1 MAKGVEKQL
10 MHPSTT
16 AILSSQLRET
26 LKINFFFISSFLCS
40 LMGRYLYKLFE
51 IR

>member
-1 MAKGVEKQL
+1 MAKGVGKQL

-16 AILSSQLRET
+16 AILSLQLRET
-26 LKINFFFISSFLCS
+26 LEIIFFLYFFLFVLS
-40 LMGRYLYKLFE
+40 DGYLYKLFE